1 MMLRFLARRTVQA
14 LITVVAVLTIAF
26 FLVRLSGKPGA
37 LLVADGATAEDID
50 ALNQSLGFNDPL
62 IVQYGRFVA
71 DILGGGF
78 GLSFRQGRSSLEI
91 IGERLPATFEL
102 ALLAFAIG
110 VGLAFLAAFV
120 IQFTQARW
128 AQKALVWLGA
138 FRQAV
143 PDFLFAIILVLV
155 FAVTLGLLPSLGRA
169 GPQSLVLPVATLA
182 SAQFA
187 LYLRLFDA
195 SFSEQRAQDY
205 VRTAYAKGQS
215 HAQVVVTQMLPNAVL
230 PVLTVAGLN
239 LGGLLGGTVIV
250 EMVFSWP
257 GVGQVLLNAVSVRDF
272 PVVQAGLLV
281 VALIFIVVNLLVDLA
296 YAVLDP
302 RVRLS

>member
-1 MMLRFLARRTVQA
+1 MFRFLLRRALQA
-14 LITVVAVLTIAF
+14 LVTVVVVLTIAF

-37 LLVADGATAEDID
+37 LLVGDGATAEEID
-50 ALNQSLGFNDPL
+50 ALNQTLGFNDPL
-62 IVQYGRFVA
+62 IVQFQRFVS
-71 DILGGGF
+71 DVLFGGF
-78 GLSFRQGRSSLEI
+78 GLSYRQARPSMEI
-91 IGERLPATFEL
+91 IAERLPATFEL

-110 VGLAFLAAFV
+110 VGLAFLVAFV
-120 IQFTQARW
+120 VQLTGARW
-128 AQKALVWLGA
+128 AQTVLVWLGA
-138 FRQAV
+138 LRQAV
-143 PDFLFAIILVLV
+143 PDFLFAILLVLV
-155 FAVTLGLLPSLGRA
+155 FAVGLGMLPSLGNA

-182 SAQFA
+182 TAQFA

-205 VRTAYAKGQS
+205 VRTAYSKGQS
-215 HAQVVVTQMLPNAVL
+215 HAQVVITHMLPNALL

-281 VALIFIVVNLLVDLA
+281 VALIFVVVNLIVDLL

-302 RVRLS
+302 RVRYS